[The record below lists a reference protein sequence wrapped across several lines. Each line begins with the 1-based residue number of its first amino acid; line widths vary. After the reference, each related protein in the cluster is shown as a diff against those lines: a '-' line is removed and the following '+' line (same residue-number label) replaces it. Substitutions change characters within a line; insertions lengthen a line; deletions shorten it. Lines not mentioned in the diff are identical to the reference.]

1 MRSYGGIALVVALLA
16 CVPLLTASNVVLN
29 FMVVALLIALVG
41 QGWNV
46 LGGYGGQYSFGHAA
60 FFGTGAYVTAILQVR
75 YGVNAWLGLVIG
87 IAAGALV
94 GAVTGA
100 LSFRSG
106 LRGSYFAL
114 VTLAFAEVLRI
125 VASVA
130 PITGAGV
137 GTLVKLDL
145 RWEAFQFQ
153 SRAPFYWIILAFVAV
168 SLLTVKLI
176 EGSRFGAYLVAV
188 RENEDAAKA
197 VGIDVV
203 RVKLTAMILSAAITA
218 AGGCFYAQY
227 FLFLDAG
234 IAYGPWISVEALLA
248 PIIGG
253 IGTIYGPLL
262 GALVVK
268 SLGEITKLMTG
279 HAPGLDLVIY
289 GAVLILVVAYAPR
302 GIAGLLRR
310 RTCVHGGR
318 GPDRRAGRPQRRR
331 QDDAVRDHHGVPQA
345 DRRSRVLSGCRDH
358 RRAPAS
364 AGAARHRAHVP
375 DRATVHRPHG
385 AREYRG
391 RLASLAAVARG
402 CTRGGRGGCE
412 GRRPRADAR
421 HARRKP
427 HGRGAQAAGACAR
440 AGDRTEAAAARR
452 SARRPQPVR
461 AA

>member
-1 MRSYGGIALVVALLA
+1 MKRYGIIALVVAALA
-16 CVPLLTASNVVLN
+16 CVPLITSSNVVLN

-60 FFGTGAYVTAILQVR
+60 FFGTAAYTTGILQLR
-75 YGVNAWLGLVIG
+75 YGVNAWAGLALG
-87 IAAGALV
+87 IAAGTLV

-137 GTLVKLDL
+137 GTLIKLDL

-153 SRAPFYWIILAFVAV
+153 SRAPFYWIILGFVAV
-168 SLLTVKLI
+168 SLVIVRRL

-197 VGIDVV
+197 AGIDVF
-203 RVKLTAMILSAAITA
+203 RVKLAAMSLSAAITA

-234 IAYGPWISVEALLA
+234 IAYGPWISVDALLA

-253 IGTIYGPLL
+253 IGTVFGPLL

-268 SLGEITKLMTG
+268 TLGEVTKHMIG
-279 HAPGLDLVIY
+279 DAPGLDLVIY
-289 GAVLILVVAYAPR
+289 GTVLILVVAFAPR

-310 RTCVHGGR
+310 R
-318 GPDRRAGRPQRRR
+318 P
-331 QDDAVRDHHGVPQA
+331 
-345 DRRSRVLSGCRDH
+345 
-358 RRAPAS
+358 
-364 AGAARHRAHVP
+364 
-375 DRATVHRPHG
+375 
-385 AREYRG
+385 
-391 RLASLAAVARG
+391 
-402 CTRGGRGGCE
+402 
-412 GRRPRADAR
+412 
-421 HARRKP
+421 
-427 HGRGAQAAGACAR
+427 
-440 AGDRTEAAAARR
+440 
-452 SARRPQPVR
+452 
-461 AA
+461 

>member
-1 MRSYGGIALVVALLA
+1 MKSYGGIALAVALLA
-16 CVPLLTASNVVLN
+16 CVPLVTASNVVLN
-29 FMVVALLIALVG
+29 FMVVVLLIALVG
-41 QGWNV
+41 QGWNI

-60 FFGTGAYVTAILQVR
+60 FFGTGAYVTAILQVH
-75 YGVNAWLGLVIG
+75 YGVNAWLGLIIG

-94 GAVTGA
+94 GAITGA

-153 SRAPFYWIILAFVAV
+153 NRAPFYWIILAFVAV
-168 SLLTVKLI
+168 SLLIAKRI

-197 VGIDVV
+197 VGIDVL
-203 RVKLTAMILSAAITA
+203 RVKLAAMTLSAAITA

-234 IAYGPWISVEALLA
+234 IAYGPWISVEALLG

-253 IGTIYGPLL
+253 IGTVYGPLL

-268 SLGEITKLMTG
+268 TLGEITKLATG
-279 HAPGLDLVIY
+279 DAPGLDLVIY
-289 GAVLILVVAYAPR
+289 GGVLILVVAYAPR
-302 GIAGLLRR
+302 GIAGLLERYRGFWLARR
-310 RTCVHGGR
+310 RHG
-318 GPDRRAGRPQRRR
+318 
-331 QDDAVRDHHGVPQA
+331 
-345 DRRSRVLSGCRDH
+345 
-358 RRAPAS
+358 
-364 AGAARHRAHVP
+364 
-375 DRATVHRPHG
+375 
-385 AREYRG
+385 
-391 RLASLAAVARG
+391 
-402 CTRGGRGGCE
+402 
-412 GRRPRADAR
+412 
-421 HARRKP
+421 
-427 HGRGAQAAGACAR
+427 
-440 AGDRTEAAAARR
+440 
-452 SARRPQPVR
+452 
-461 AA
+461 

>member
-29 FMVVALLIALVG
+29 FMVTALLIALVG

-60 FFGTGAYVTAILQVR
+60 FFGTGAYVTAILQVH
-75 YGVNAWLGLVIG
+75 YSVNAWAGLVIG

-125 VASVA
+125 LASVA

-145 RWEAFQFQ
+145 RWESFQFQ
-153 SRAPFYWIILAFVAV
+153 SRAPYYWIILAFVAA
-168 SLLTVKLI
+168 SLVIVKLM

-188 RENEDAAKA
+188 RENEDAAKS
-197 VGIDVV
+197 VGIDVF
-203 RVKLTAMILSAAITA
+203 RVKLAAMTLSAAITA

-253 IGTIYGPLL
+253 IGTAYGPLL
-262 GALVVK
+262 GAIMVK
-268 SLGEITKLMTG
+268 TLGEATKLATG
-279 HAPGLDLVIY
+279 DAPGLDLVIY
-289 GAVLILVVAYAPR
+289 GCVLILVVAFAPR

-310 RTCVHGGR
+310 R
-318 GPDRRAGRPQRRR
+318 A
-331 QDDAVRDHHGVPQA
+331 
-345 DRRSRVLSGCRDH
+345 
-358 RRAPAS
+358 
-364 AGAARHRAHVP
+364 
-375 DRATVHRPHG
+375 
-385 AREYRG
+385 
-391 RLASLAAVARG
+391 
-402 CTRGGRGGCE
+402 
-412 GRRPRADAR
+412 
-421 HARRKP
+421 
-427 HGRGAQAAGACAR
+427 
-440 AGDRTEAAAARR
+440 
-452 SARRPQPVR
+452 
-461 AA
+461 

>member
-1 MRSYGGIALVVALLA
+1 MRSYGIIALVVALLA
-16 CVPLLTASNVVLN
+16 CVPLVTSSNVVLN
-29 FMVVALLIALVG
+29 FLVVALLIALVG

-60 FFGTGAYVTAILQVR
+60 FFGTAAYTTGILQLH
-75 YGVNAWLGLVIG
+75 YGVNAWAGLVIG

-94 GAVTGA
+94 GAITGA

-125 VASVA
+125 IASVA

-153 SRAPFYWIILAFVAV
+153 SRAPFYWIILGFVAV
-168 SLLTVKLI
+168 SLVIAQRL
-176 EGSRFGAYLVAV
+176 ERSRFGAYLVAI

-197 VGIDVV
+197 AGIDVF
-203 RVKLTAMILSAAITA
+203 RVKLAAMTLSAAITA

-234 IAYGPWISVEALLA
+234 IAYGPWISVDALLA

-253 IGTIYGPLL
+253 IGTVFGPLL

-268 SLGEITKLMTG
+268 TLGEVTKHLIG
-279 HAPGLDLVIY
+279 DAPGLDLVIF
-289 GAVLILVVAYAPR
+289 GCVLILVVAFAPR

-310 RTCVHGGR
+310 RT
-318 GPDRRAGRPQRRR
+318 
-331 QDDAVRDHHGVPQA
+331 
-345 DRRSRVLSGCRDH
+345 
-358 RRAPAS
+358 
-364 AGAARHRAHVP
+364 
-375 DRATVHRPHG
+375 
-385 AREYRG
+385 
-391 RLASLAAVARG
+391 
-402 CTRGGRGGCE
+402 
-412 GRRPRADAR
+412 
-421 HARRKP
+421 
-427 HGRGAQAAGACAR
+427 
-440 AGDRTEAAAARR
+440 
-452 SARRPQPVR
+452 
-461 AA
+461 

>member
-1 MRSYGGIALVVALLA
+1 MRGTAGIAAVIALLA

-75 YGVNAWLGLVIG
+75 YGVNAWAGLVIG

-168 SLLTVKLI
+168 SLVIAKRL
-176 EGSRFGAYLVAV
+176 EASRFGAYLVAV

-197 VGIDVV
+197 AGIDVV

-234 IAYGPWISVEALLA
+234 IAYGPWISIEALLA
-248 PIIGG
+248 PVIGG
-253 IGTIYGPLL
+253 IGTVFGPLL
-262 GALVVK
+262 GALVVR
-268 SLGEITKLMTG
+268 SLGEATKLMTG
-279 HAPGLDLVIY
+279 DAPGLDLVIY
-289 GAVLILVVAYAPR
+289 GCVLVLVVAFAPQ

-310 RTCVHGGR
+310 RNG
-318 GPDRRAGRPQRRR
+318 
-331 QDDAVRDHHGVPQA
+331 
-345 DRRSRVLSGCRDH
+345 
-358 RRAPAS
+358 
-364 AGAARHRAHVP
+364 
-375 DRATVHRPHG
+375 
-385 AREYRG
+385 
-391 RLASLAAVARG
+391 
-402 CTRGGRGGCE
+402 
-412 GRRPRADAR
+412 
-421 HARRKP
+421 
-427 HGRGAQAAGACAR
+427 
-440 AGDRTEAAAARR
+440 
-452 SARRPQPVR
+452 
-461 AA
+461 